1 MALLPTTKNGSL
13 AGSAAA
19 VVAYRSQ
26 RCTSVIS
33 CFCVYTYTEIMPIV
47 AVLNQKGGSGKT
59 TLATNL
65 AQASHSAGRRTLLVD
80 TDRQA
85 SARQWAGAR
94 AEGQGDEPLPVVGL
108 DVGPLERS
116 VHVLSRDYAWVF
128 LDGAP
133 NVELL
138 AAAAVKAADVVLIPV
153 QPSPYDVWA
162 AQEVVEMVKIRQ
174 ELTGGPRAAFVIARA
189 IVGTQLA
196 ADVTEALAGY
206 GLPIFRARTY
216 QRVLY
221 ANAAATG
228 LGVIEADPHSAAASE
243 IQAILKELEEFSA

>member
-1 MALLPTTKNGSL
+1 
-13 AGSAAA
+13 
-19 VVAYRSQ
+19 
-26 RCTSVIS
+26 
-33 CFCVYTYTEIMPIV
+33 MPIV

-65 AQASHSAGRRTLLVD
+65 AQASHKAGRRTLLVD

-94 AEGQGDEPLPVVGL
+94 EEGHSSDGVPVVGL

-116 VHVLSRDYAWVF
+116 VQALSRDYGWVF

-133 NVELL
+133 NLEVL
-138 AAAAVKAADVVLIPV
+138 AAAAVKIANIVLIPV
-153 QPSPYDVWA
+153 QPSPYDIWA
-162 AQEVVEMVKIRQ
+162 AQEVVEMVKIRH
-174 ELTGGPRAAFVIARA
+174 ELTGSPRAAFVIARA

-196 ADVTEALAGY
+196 ADVTDALAGY
-206 GLPIFRARTY
+206 GLPIFRSRTY

-221 ANAAATG
+221 ANAAASG
-228 LGVIEADPHSAAASE
+228 LGVVEAEPHSAAADE
-243 IQAILKELEEFSA
+243 IRAILAELEEFAA

>member
-1 MALLPTTKNGSL
+1 
-13 AGSAAA
+13 
-19 VVAYRSQ
+19 
-26 RCTSVIS
+26 
-33 CFCVYTYTEIMPIV
+33 MPII

-65 AQASHSAGRRTLLVD
+65 AQASHMAGRRTLLVD

-94 AEGQGDEPLPVVGL
+94 AEGQGDPVPVVGL

-116 VHVLSRDYAWVF
+116 VQALSRDYGWVF

-133 NVELL
+133 NVEVL
-138 AAAAVKAADVVLIPV
+138 AAAAIKAADIVLIPV
-153 QPSPYDVWA
+153 QPSPYDIWA
-162 AQEVVEMVKIRQ
+162 AQEVVEMVRIRQ
-174 ELTGGPRAAFVIARA
+174 ELTGSPRAAFVIARA

-206 GLPIFRARTY
+206 GLPIFHARTY

-221 ANAAATG
+221 ANAAASG
-228 LGVIEADPHSAAASE
+228 LAVVEAEPHSAASDE
-243 IQAILKELEEFSA
+243 VRAILAELEEFSA

>member
-1 MALLPTTKNGSL
+1 
-13 AGSAAA
+13 
-19 VVAYRSQ
+19 
-26 RCTSVIS
+26 
-33 CFCVYTYTEIMPIV
+33 MPII
-47 AVLNQKGGSGKT
+47 AILNQKGGSGKT

-65 AQASHSAGRRTLLVD
+65 AQASHKAGHRTLLVD

-94 AEGQGDEPLPVVGL
+94 PEGNADGVPVVGL

-116 VHVLSRDYAWVF
+116 VQALSRDYAWVF

-133 NVELL
+133 NLEAL
-138 AAAAVKAADVVLIPV
+138 AATAVKAADVVLIPV
-153 QPSPYDVWA
+153 QPSPYDIWA
-162 AQEVVEMVKIRQ
+162 AQEVVEMVRIRQ
-174 ELTGGPRAAFVIARA
+174 DLTGSPRAAFVIARA

-196 ADVTEALAGY
+196 ADVSEALAGY
-206 GLPIFRARTY
+206 SLPIFKSRTY

-228 LGVIEADPHSAAASE
+228 MGVVEADPQSSAADEVRS
-243 IQAILKELEEFSA
+243 ILAELQGFAA

>member
-1 MALLPTTKNGSL
+1 
-13 AGSAAA
+13 
-19 VVAYRSQ
+19 
-26 RCTSVIS
+26 
-33 CFCVYTYTEIMPIV
+33 MPIV
-47 AVLNQKGGSGKT
+47 SVLNQKGGSGKT

-65 AQASHSAGRRTLLVD
+65 AQAAHMAGHRTLLVD

-94 AEGQGDEPLPVVGL
+94 PEGDTDSVPVVGL

-116 VHVLSRDYAWVF
+116 VQTLSRDYKWVF

-133 NVELL
+133 NVEAL
-138 AAAAVKAADVVLIPV
+138 AAAAVKAAQIVLIPV
-153 QPSPYDVWA
+153 QPSPYDIWA

-174 ELTGGPRAAFVIARA
+174 ELTGSPKAAFVIARA

-196 ADVTEALAGY
+196 ADVSEALAGY
-206 GLPIFRARTY
+206 GLPIFRSRTY

-221 ANAAATG
+221 ANAAASG
-228 LGVIEADPHSAAASE
+228 RAVVEAEPQSAAADE
-243 IQAILKELEEFSA
+243 IRAIFAELQEFAA